1 MGSGYE
7 LIREQAS
14 HNQTTQEVGEARSGK
29 VNLKAK
35 VDEVESKIFSSSDGI
50 KTMTG
55 YRKNL
60 SGSADVL
67 ATDSLNVAVS
77 KLENKIDLKS
87 NSNHEHNY
95 AASNTPGGVANSAVK
110 LNTPVTINGVDFDG
124 SKNIIIEDNTKE
136 TPIGAQEKAHKALQD
151 AKVYSDGK
159 LTESRKYTDTK
170 VTDLIGSAPTT
181 LNTLKKLADAIDNNP
196 NFATSITTLIGTKS
210 DKSYVDGQM
219 QNKANIVHEHNSS
232 QITSMSSYSK
242 PTTTSAIATGDSLNV
257 AIGKLERALDSK
269 QSSGN
274 YALSNHDHDTIY
286 LGINS
291 NAVSSSKLLNARK
304 INGVDFDGSK
314 DITIQDNTKSPI
326 GHNHDTSY
334 LSIAGNAVSAS
345 RLINTRNIA
354 LTGSVTGTVG
364 FNGASDV
371 NITTTLKS
379 PINGAWF
386 NGGAITVSTDG
397 AAKLGK
403 YLDFHNSSASTNNFD
418 TRLQCNGTTRNTVN
432 LPMSS
437 GTLALTTDNVSSA
450 TKLQNIR
457 SFRIGSATKTFDG
470 TGDVTITLNE
480 MGVAAVTHTHTSSQ
494 ISTMNGYVR
503 GTVGGNVLATD
514 SLNVAISKLEN
525 RIDSKSSNVRLT
537 TLSFSSTTK
546 SPVSSISSPMIA
558 SILENSFETVPR
570 SN

>member
-124 SKNIIIEDNTKE
+124 SKNITIEDNTKE
-136 TPIGAQEKAHKALQD
+136 TPANAQAKANKALQD
-151 AKVYSDGK
+151 AKTYSDGK

-274 YALSNHDHDTIY
+274 YALSNHDHDT
-286 LGINS
+286 
-291 NAVSSSKLLNARK
+291 R
-304 INGVDFDGSK
+304 
-314 DITIQDNTKSPI
+314 
-326 GHNHDTSY
+326 Y
-334 LSIAGNAVSAS
+334 LSITGNAVSAN

-379 PINGAWF
+379 PISGAWF

-494 ISTMNGYVR
+494 ISTMNGYVK

-537 TLSFSSTTK
+537 RLSNSVTLQSNANTVNMGLAYNSNTDILNVYLSGVRLTPTIDYTATNTAITGTKGITFSTGD
-546 SPVSSISSPMIA
+546 VI
-558 SILENSFETVPR
+558 SFEIIKLETI
-570 SN
+570 